1 MTRTRA
7 ARPASS
13 KKGSA
18 RAAGGDLFPSLTR
31 HQTLEESAYRDIH
44 RAIVEGRFAPG
55 QRIVASA
62 VAAAVGVSR
71 IPVMQALR
79 RLEAAGFV
87 RITPHK
93 DAVVTGLSPEEFR
106 ERFLLM
112 AALEGLCIRE
122 SAGKITPELRARL
135 RALQKEM
142 AAARAQQDTAR
153 AVQADSEFHRLLWE
167 VSGLPQVIQI
177 LKNAW
182 DRGEYY
188 RVIMHARRGG
198 FAQESL
204 REHEQV
210 LKALDAGDLGR
221 AAQAIEQHRMRA
233 MERLEGTTY
242 TDPAG
247 RPRAAAVITPKEA
260 ST

>member
-1 MTRTRA
+1 MRARA
-7 ARPASS
+7 AAGRPASL
-13 KKGSA
+13 KRGA
-18 RAAGGDLFPSLTR
+18 TRGAGRELFPSLAR
-31 HQTLEESAYRDIH
+31 HQTLEESAYRDIR

-55 QRIVASA
+55 QRIVATA
-62 VAAAVGVSR
+62 VAQATGVSR

-93 DAVVTGLSPEEFR
+93 DVVVTGLSPAEFR

-112 AALEGLCIRE
+112 AALEGLCVRE
-122 SAGKITPELRARL
+122 SAGKITAELRARL
-135 RALQKEM
+135 HALQKEM
-142 AAARAQQDTAR
+142 AAARAQQDAAR

-177 LKNAW
+177 LQNVW

-198 FAQESL
+198 FAKESL
-204 REHEQV
+204 AEHEQI
-210 LKALDAGDLGR
+210 LKALDAGDRAR
-221 AAQAIEQHRMRA
+221 AAKAMEHHRMRA
-233 MERLEGTTY
+233 MQRLQETT
-242 TDPAG
+242 
-247 RPRAAAVITPKEA
+247 
-260 ST
+260 

>member
-1 MTRTRA
+1 MRTRAA
-7 ARPASS
+7 ARPASLKRRS
-13 KKGSA
+13 
-18 RAAGGDLFPSLTR
+18 AAGRAGGELFPSLSG
-31 HQTLEESAYRDIH
+31 HQTLEESAYRDLR

-55 QRIVASA
+55 QRIVATA
-62 VAAAVGVSR
+62 VAQATGVSR

-93 DAVVTGLSPEEFR
+93 DVVVTGLSPAEFR

-122 SAGKITPELRARL
+122 SVGKITPDLRSRL

-142 AAARAQQDTAR
+142 AAARAQQDAAR

-177 LKNAW
+177 LQNVW

-198 FAQESL
+198 FAKESL
-204 REHEQV
+204 TEHEQI
-210 LKALDAGDLGR
+210 LKALDAGDAAR
-221 AAQAIEQHRMRA
+221 AAKAMEHHRMRA
-233 MERLEGTTY
+233 MRRLQQTT
-242 TDPAG
+242 
-247 RPRAAAVITPKEA
+247 
-260 ST
+260 